1 MYETCLPLCAWHSS
15 SNLVSAH
22 FWHLHPRRYRGVG
35 AEDSDEQRTDSC
47 GLALTIR
54 GIIQCVGFID
64 RSIPKIVDALQCEYR
79 SDHLENIYE
88 WNRCRSICLSFLWVC
103 LHNVKDIGFIVKL
116 YESPLSCTLSAL

>member
-1 MYETCLPLCAWHSS
+1 M
-15 SNLVSAH
+15 
-22 FWHLHPRRYRGVG
+22 G

-79 SDHLENIYE
+79 SDHLENIYMSGIDAGRYAYRFFE
-88 WNRCRSICLSFLWVC
+88 FVSTMSRISASQLNCMNRL
-103 LHNVKDIGFIVKL
+103 
-116 YESPLSCTLSAL
+116 